1 MKYNSWCVPNLIE
14 IMGFENSYNQLIS
27 IYLETA
33 IDSKFEREREWFD
46 FTITFF
52 KMKYQMYNRL
62 VYPYG

>member
-33 IDSKFEREREWFD
+33 IDSKFERERVIWF
-46 FTITFF
+46 
-52 KMKYQMYNRL
+52 YNYVL
-62 VYPYG
+62 